1 MEHVGVGDLVVL
13 HLSPTPNLCY
23 PLTEHAALLRNGSKS
38 VRWIFGSFLEELKK
52 SKKRGAQDLFV
63 LFAATERAHAAARRP
78 QVHDGGQLSPWNHSN

>member
-1 MEHVGVGDLVVL
+1 MGCWGGAIE
-13 HLSPTPNLCY
+13 STPPNVYDSLAA
-23 PLTEHAALLRNGSKS
+23 LIAAAALLRNGSKS